1 MTAADKNF
9 TIQTSIEGA
18 RRLQAIIAGANQ
30 SGIGS
35 ADNSAKQPKMGSVII
50 QVIEEIEADD
60 LQQHDAKL
68 IKIDGNEYAVDNETT
83 VKIRNLTGA
92 PVAAETYAVVE
103 PVSRWGLCL
112 TSVVG
117 GGGIIQFQPLD
128 VCEGIGLTCDCVTAR
143 VLTASCG
150 SGISPG
156 DEVQVWDQSR
166 GWFEMPQELLFNS
179 VGWAHKVKVTEQDQ
193 YDIPFPLGACRWV
206 VISMDC
212 IEQEPYE

>member
-1 MTAADKNF
+1 
-9 TIQTSIEGA
+9 
-18 RRLQAIIAGANQ
+18 
-30 SGIGS
+30 
-35 ADNSAKQPKMGSVII
+35 
-50 QVIEEIEADD
+50 
-60 LQQHDAKL
+60 
-68 IKIDGNEYAVDNETT
+68 
-83 VKIRNLTGA
+83 
-92 PVAAETYAVVE
+92 
-103 PVSRWGLCL
+103 
-112 TSVVG
+112 
-117 GGGIIQFQPLD
+117 
-128 VCEGIGLTCDCVTAR
+128 VTAR